1 MKSKHMKA
9 VLYYLHDPMCSWCW
23 GYQPVWNE
31 LQEEL
36 PETIQVEYVAGGLAA
51 DSNDVMP
58 LAQQIMIQRHWQ
70 TIEKKLG
77 TVFNYDFWQKNSPRR
92 STYNACRAVIAAH
105 KQGFQQ
111 AMITAIQ
118 HGYYLRAL
126 NPSDIDTLILLAKEL
141 YGQNKNQF
149 NIDSF
154 IDDLSANEID
164 EELSRQINLARSL
177 SQQGFP
183 ALVLEVRGVK
193 HAIAVDYLEHQNTL
207 QNIIDK
213 VD

>member
-1 MKSKHMKA
+1 MKA
-9 VLYYLHDPMCSWCW
+9 ILYYLHDPMCSWCW
-23 GYQPVWNE
+23 GYRPVWSV
-31 LQEEL
+31 LQDEL
-36 PETIQVEYVAGGLAA
+36 PENVQVEYVAGGLAA
-51 DSNDVMP
+51 DSDVEMP
-58 LAQQIMIQRHWQ
+58 LAQQKMIRRHWQ
-70 TIEKKLG
+70 TIEKRLG

-92 STYNACRAVIAAH
+92 STYSACRAVIAAH

-141 YGQNKNQF
+141 YKQNENLF
-149 NIDSF
+149 NIDRF
-154 IDDLSANEID
+154 IDDLSASEID

-213 VD
+213 VG

>member
-1 MKSKHMKA
+1 MKA
-9 VLYYLHDPMCSWCW
+9 ILYYLHDPMCSWCW

-36 PETIQVEYVAGGLAA
+36 PENVQVEYVAGGLAA

-58 LAQQIMIQRHWQ
+58 LAQQKMIQRHWQ

-118 HGYYLRAL
+118 QGYYLRAL

-141 YGQNKNQF
+141 YKKNENLF
-149 NIDSF
+149 NIDRF
-154 IDDLSANEID
+154 IDDLSASEID

-193 HAIAVDYLEHQNTL
+193 HTIAVDYFEHQKTL

-213 VD
+213 VG

>member
-1 MKSKHMKA
+1 MKA
-9 VLYYLHDPMCSWCW
+9 ILYYLHDPMCSWCW

-36 PETIQVEYVAGGLAA
+36 PENVQIEYVAGGLAA

-58 LAQQIMIQRHWQ
+58 LAQQKMIQRHWQ

-118 HGYYLRAL
+118 QGYYLRAL

-141 YGQNKNQF
+141 YKKNENLF
-149 NIDSF
+149 NIDRF
-154 IDDLSANEID
+154 IDDLSASEID

-193 HAIAVDYLEHQNTL
+193 HTIAVDYFEHQNTL

-213 VD
+213 VG

>member
-1 MKSKHMKA
+1 
-9 VLYYLHDPMCSWCW
+9 
-23 GYQPVWNE
+23 
-31 LQEEL
+31 
-36 PETIQVEYVAGGLAA
+36 
-51 DSNDVMP
+51 
-58 LAQQIMIQRHWQ
+58 
-70 TIEKKLG
+70 
-77 TVFNYDFWQKNSPRR
+77 
-92 STYNACRAVIAAH
+92 
-105 KQGFQQ
+105 
-111 AMITAIQ
+111 MITAIQ